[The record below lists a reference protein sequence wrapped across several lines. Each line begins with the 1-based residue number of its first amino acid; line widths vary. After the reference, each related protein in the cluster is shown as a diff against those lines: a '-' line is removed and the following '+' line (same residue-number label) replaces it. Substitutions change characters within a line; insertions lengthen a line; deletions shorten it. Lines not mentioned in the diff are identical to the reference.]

1 MNNIDDLI
9 RQRLNKLRS
18 ESQIPAAAPSSALPP
33 PKKSSVEEVEFLL
46 QQLSAQTE
54 LEEKSMNERLDIDS
68 QILQRLERLKAES
81 GGLVG
86 ARIPSASSLTS
97 AAAAARLEP
106 SDDLPP
112 PPMSLDDLGSDSDA
126 GECVMC
132 DATPSISCGGCFNDL
147 YCQKCFSE
155 CHDPGENHQAKPYV
169 ARRKK

>member
-1 MNNIDDLI
+1 MSNIDDLI
-9 RQRLNKLRS
+9 RQRLSKLRS

-54 LEEKSMNERLDIDS
+54 LEEKSMNDRLDIDS

-81 GGLVG
+81 GGLLG
-86 ARIPSASSLTS
+86 ARKSASSQSST
-97 AAAAARLEP
+97 AAAARLEP
-106 SDDLPP
+106 SEDMPP
-112 PPMSLDDLGSDSDA
+112 PPMSLEDMGSDSDA

-132 DATPSISCGGCFNDL
+132 DATPSISCAGCFNDL

-155 CHDPGENHQAKPYV
+155 CHDPGENHQAKPFV
-169 ARRKK
+169 ARRKR